1 MSKSERLELQ
11 RQLTNAESKFLKYR
25 GSGVIPT
32 PKALRYRRIA
42 DGLRQQITRMD
53 REAAEQYA
61 IAQTPI
67 EDIIEVMIV
76 PLLADVMNDIVA
88 GVDASLRR
96 NGISGTVYGIFTQ
109 QIRKC
114 SLALVDVLAK
124 GDENIPL
131 LLECDDEVVDAI
143 RKKLIAYVKKHCKF
157 PRKRTIKPQVIN
169 KTDGNDQ
176 NI

>member
-1 MSKSERLELQ
+1 MNKSERLELQ
-11 RQLTNAESKFLKYR
+11 RQLTNAEAKFLKYR

-32 PKALRYRRIA
+32 PKALRYRRTADELRRQIA
-42 DGLRQQITRMD
+42 RMD

-114 SLALVDVLAK
+114 CSLWSTYS
-124 GDENIPL
+124 
-131 LLECDDEVVDAI
+131 
-143 RKKLIAYVKKHCKF
+143 RKVTKIYLCFLNVMTKLSM
-157 PRKRTIKPQVIN
+157 RSERSS
-169 KTDGNDQ
+169 
-176 NI
+176 